1 MAKAKAPARGVHAL
15 FQSIGDDGTT
25 WRFIIQADDTWSI
38 TRDGVHVEVRA
49 ADRTG
54 IGTGVRKFLQ
64 LAGMGQSKTA
74 ATRNTLET
82 QRKGK

>member
-25 WRFIIQADDTWSI
+25 WRFIIKADDTWSI

-64 LAGMGQSKTA
+64 LAGSGTPELA
-74 ATRNTLET
+74 ATRETLVT
-82 QRKGK
+82 HWKGK